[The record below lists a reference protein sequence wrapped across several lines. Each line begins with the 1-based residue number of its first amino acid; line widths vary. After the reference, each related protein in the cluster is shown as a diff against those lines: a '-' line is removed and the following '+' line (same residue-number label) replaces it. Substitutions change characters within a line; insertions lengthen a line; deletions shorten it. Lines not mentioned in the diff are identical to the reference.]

1 MWFWRLKQCF
11 LLTLA
16 LIVCFLLGAGVKTAN
31 TFRLSELTGTHT
43 FYLQS
48 KSSQAL
54 IKHELTLGD
63 IFRIRGESVE
73 LVLESEDVKNP
84 YAFACQI
91 AQHYGA
97 ELVAQECAGG
107 SVSYY
112 FYSPRWEN
120 GAMVAGQA
128 VNLHIAVRGDRCVV
142 GSPIIFGGF

>member
-1 MWFWRLKQCF
+1 MWFWWLKQCF

-16 LIVCFLLGAGVKTAN
+16 LIVCFLLGAGVKTVN
-31 TFRLSELTGTHT
+31 TFRLSELTGTRT

-54 IKHELTLGD
+54 VKHELTLGD

-73 LVLESEDVKNP
+73 LVLESEDAKNP

-91 AQHYGA
+91 AQSYDA
-97 ELVAQECAGG
+97 ELVARESLGG